1 MYKNIL
7 QSIDNVA
14 IWPVISFVI
23 FFLFFVMLV
32 WWSLTVN
39 KKFIHYMSSLPME
52 DSEQNQNTLP
62 HEQH

>member
-23 FFLFFVMLV
+23 FFLFFLLLL
-32 WWSLTVN
+32 WWFFTIDKPYTDMMGRKPL
-39 KKFIHYMSSLPME
+39 E
-52 DSEQNQNTLP
+52 DSNLDSIDQISNL
-62 HEQH
+62 